1 MKKTILTLLFI
12 CVSLPF
18 YAQWWEPQIS
28 GVNVNLNDVYCITG
42 DVVVIVGD
50 SGTIL
55 KTIDGGTH
63 WVQKT
68 SGTTNDL
75 AKVQF
80 FNATTGYA
88 VGNSGTLLKTID
100 GGESWNAIATGF
112 TTQLSGLS
120 VLSENVFYVSG
131 SNGLIK
137 RTNDGGLTFI
147 DRSYAATYPFNT
159 FQFLNEQVG
168 YASSYD
174 SPPYGISGD
183 SKFIKTIDGGATWTL
198 IPDEGITAFYF
209 LTENIGFLRSNFGI
223 SKTTDG
229 GLNLTPIGDPGFQTP
244 DIFSLNENVVW
255 YVTNNFTLCFCSYFC
270 VHKINLDNEPSLQE
284 TRNCYQDT
292 NGAPP
297 FMAIHFANETTGYA
311 VGWEGKILK
320 NSTGNMENLAVDDF
334 EPKALARIYPN
345 PSSNQITISFP
356 EKRNR
361 SFSMAITDLLGKT
374 IVSQSYQTQ
383 EDTTV
388 NIESFSNGIYFVK
401 IQSDKGSNVQKIV
414 KQ

>member
-1 MKKTILTLLFI
+1 MKKAVLTLLFI

-28 GVNVNLNDVYCITG
+28 GVNVNLNDVYCITT

-50 SGTIL
+50 GGTIL

-63 WVQKT
+63 WIQKT

-88 VGNSGTLLKTID
+88 VGNGGTLLKTID
-100 GGESWNAIATGF
+100 GGESWNAIASGF

-147 DRSYAATYPFNT
+147 DQSYGQDHWF
-159 FQFLNEQVG
+159 
-168 YASSYD
+168 
-174 SPPYGISGD
+174 
-183 SKFIKTIDGGATWTL
+183 KTIQ
-198 IPDEGITAFYF
+198 FVN
-209 LTENIGFLRSNFGI
+209 ENIGYATSFEYSGSDSNVFI
-223 SKTTDG
+223 KTTDG
-229 GLNLTPIGDPGFQTP
+229 GLTWSLIQNQNTSSFY
-244 DIFSLNENVVW
+244 FLNENIGFLKDANGLQKTVDGAMTLTNITVDNFYGETPDLFSLSENTLW
-255 YVTNNFTLCFCSYFC
+255 SVENNFTLCFCSWFC
-270 VHKINLDNEPSLQE
+270 IHKVDLSGTDPRGTQ
-284 TRNCYQDT
+284 NCYQDT
-292 NGAPP
+292 NGETP
-297 FMAIHFANETTGYA
+297 FAAIHFANETTGYA
-311 VGWEGKILK
+311 VGWGGKILK
-320 NSTGNMENLAVDDF
+320 NSTGNMENLAVNDF
-334 EPKALARIYPN
+334 EPQALARVYPN
-345 PSSNQITISFP
+345 PSSDQITISFP

-361 SFSMAITDLLGKT
+361 PFSVAITDLLGKT
-374 IVSQSYQTQ
+374 VLARSYQTQ
-383 EDTTV
+383 EDTSV

-401 IQSDKGSNVQKIV
+401 LQSDKGSNVQKIV